1 MRGVCDS
8 GRWVLGQT
16 VPSMSELS
24 EAPKLNPAQQQITD
38 ELGAKPG
45 DRPRFRDD
53 LRDHLRHE
61 LEETIGPL
69 LADAADLPLFISK
82 HDLMMIHGCE
92 ARFLAE
98 RDVEFAWTV
107 PLARGSVA
115 HKAIELLV
123 TWRGDPVPID
133 LVEHALARLV
143 NNERSVGLFIQSLD
157 EAERAELAGRANDF
171 VSTFL
176 ETFPPLR
183 RHWRPVA
190 ESRVRA
196 DLCQDSI
203 ALQGRIDLSLGKAD
217 GNVAGKVL
225 FDLKT
230 GRPFL
235 SHRDDLRFYALLE
248 TLKIG
253 VPPRLLVNYYLEAG
267 EPHTEHVSEDTLWA
281 AARRAAEGVEKIVRL
296 TSGGGV
302 EATTSAGPGCR
313 FCPIANA
320 CSDGKA
326 YLAWEDEDKDVP
338 V

>member
-1 MRGVCDS
+1 
-8 GRWVLGQT
+8 
-16 VPSMSELS
+16 MSELT
-24 EAPKLNPAQQQITD
+24 EAPKLNPAQQQVTD
-38 ELGAKPG
+38 ELGAKPQ
-45 DRPRFRDD
+45 DRPSFRDD
-53 LRDHLRHE
+53 LREHLRHE
-61 LEETIGPL
+61 LEVTIAPL
-69 LADAADLPLFISK
+69 LADFEELPLFVSK

-107 PLARGSVA
+107 PLARGSVT

-123 TWRGDPVPID
+123 TWRGEPSPLD
-133 LVEHALARLV
+133 LVEHALARLEH
-143 NNERSVGLFIQSLD
+143 NERSVGLFIQSLD

-183 RHWRPVA
+183 RQWRPVA

-196 DLCQDSI
+196 DLCDNEL
-203 ALQGRIDLSLGKAD
+203 ALQGRVDLSLGKAD

-230 GRPFL
+230 GRPL
-235 SHRDDLRFYALLE
+235 ASHREDLRFYALLE

-267 EPHTEHVSEDTLWA
+267 EPHTETVSEDTLWT
-281 AARRAAEGVEKIVRL
+281 AARRVAEGIEKIINVI
-296 TSGGGV
+296 GGGDNQP
-302 EATTSAGPGCR
+302 ATAPGPGCR

-320 CSDGKA
+320 CGEGKA
-326 YLAWEDEDKDVP
+326 YLARANGDDGGAT
-338 V
+338 

>member
-1 MRGVCDS
+1 M
-8 GRWVLGQT
+8 GQT
-16 VPSMSELS
+16 VTWMSELN
-24 EAPKLNPAQQQITD
+24 EAPRLNPAQQRVTD
-38 ELGAKPG
+38 ELGATPG
-45 DRPRFRDD
+45 ERPRFRDD
-53 LRDHLRHE
+53 LREHLRHE
-61 LEETIGPL
+61 LEEAIGPL
-69 LADAADLPLFISK
+69 LTEAEDLPLFISK

-107 PLARGSVA
+107 PMARGSVA

-123 TWRGDPVPID
+123 TWRGEPVPID

-171 VSTFL
+171 VATFL

-183 RHWRPVA
+183 RQWRPVA

-196 DLCQDSI
+196 DLCDDSLS
-203 ALQGRIDLSLGKAD
+203 LQGRVDLSLGKAD

-230 GRPFL
+230 GRPFA

-267 EPHTEHVSEDTLWA
+267 EPHTESVSEDTLWA
-281 AARRAAEGVEKIVRL
+281 AARRTAEGIEKIVNVISSSGTEPS
-296 TSGGGV
+296 TSP
-302 EATTSAGPGCR
+302 GPGCR
-313 FCPIANA
+313 FCPIANV
-320 CSDGKA
+320 CSEGKA
-326 YLAWEDEDKDVP
+326 FLARDDEDKDVP